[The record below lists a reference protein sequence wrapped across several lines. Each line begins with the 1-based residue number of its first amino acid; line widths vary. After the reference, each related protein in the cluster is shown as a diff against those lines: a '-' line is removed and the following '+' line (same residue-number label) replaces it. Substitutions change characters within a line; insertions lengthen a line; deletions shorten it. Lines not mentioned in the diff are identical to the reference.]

1 MPSLRDQ
8 VQQQQQKQKTQHD
21 KRCTNRSFQQGD
33 SVLARNF
40 RQGSTNGLTWLP
52 GRILKPA
59 GPLSYE
65 IKLRNEQIIRRHTD
79 HIRPSE
85 VNSDDMSTT
94 MSDDVLDDVLPFT
107 THPPSTPGCRRS
119 QRDRRPPER
128 FQA

>member
-1 MPSLRDQ
+1 M
-8 VQQQQQKQKTQHD
+8 
-21 KRCTNRSFQQGD
+21 
-33 SVLARNF
+33 
-40 RQGSTNGLTWLP
+40 
-52 GRILKPA
+52 KPA

-79 HIRPSE
+79 HIRPGE

-107 THPPSTPGCRRS
+107 TLQPPTPRYRRS
-119 QRDRRPPER
+119 QSDQHPPER

>member
-1 MPSLRDQ
+1 MVTR
-8 VQQQQQKQKTQHD
+8 K
-21 KRCTNRSFQQGD
+21 
-33 SVLARNF
+33 
-40 RQGSTNGLTWLP
+40 
-52 GRILKPA
+52 ILKPA
-59 GPLSYE
+59 DPLSYE
-65 IKLRNEQIIRRHTD
+65 IKLSNEQIIRRHTD
-79 HIRPSE
+79 HICPSE